1 MGHMTMAGIAFPF
14 SEHAVELIRA
24 SLPGGIDQ
32 RRLDLLPLILDEWSR
47 TDLRGHLSRESRAT
61 VRERYDQLSK
71 IGMRANDLQQ
81 ALEAIDQRGKSWIA
95 QEIGREEG
103 TPLFSVS
110 RERVAEMKE
119 RLKDEDDF
127 LRKLAAATARLI
139 DELDESLGGRR
150 PRNICAYLVI
160 VDLAAIFEWLT
171 GRKATREVDRDLG
184 KDTGPFWDFAA
195 AVWPHVFGKGRYGL
209 SAAMKNWEKEKKKR
223 HRRYGGSPFIRN
235 MAKRHHDMGDIQP

>member
-1 MGHMTMAGIAFPF
+1 MQAMMMENTTPHFD
-14 SEHAVELIRA
+14 ECAVEQIRA
-24 SLPGGIDQ
+24 SLPKGIDQ
-32 RRLDLLPLILDEWSR
+32 LRLDWVLNEWSR
-47 TDLRGHLSRESRAT
+47 TYLREHLSRESRAT

-71 IGMRANDLQQ
+71 IGTRANDLRQ

-103 TPLFSVS
+103 IPLFSVS

-119 RLKDEDDF
+119 RLKEEDDF

-150 PRNICAYLVI
+150 PRNICAYLVM

-209 SAAMKNWEKEKKKR
+209 SAAMKNWEKEKR
-223 HRRYGGSPFIRN
+223 HPRHGGSPFIRN
-235 MAKRHHDMGDIQP
+235 MAMRHHDMGDIQP